1 MSGRMVARGNEA
13 TMDVR
18 KPPLHEILY
27 KGAEVAQ
34 AGERIKRALEAV
46 RVHLGMEVAYVSE
59 FVDERAVFREV
70 DAPGLEALIKVGDS
84 LSLDDIYCRHIL
96 AGRLPQLIGDT
107 STEAVAMALPIT
119 TAVPIAKHVSV
130 PIRLGDGRV
139 YGMFC
144 CLGRQPD
151 RSLNERDLQMMKV
164 FADLAAFEISRDLV
178 AAKALEDKRA
188 RILNVIEDDQLSLV
202 YQPIWHVATRR
213 PIGLECLSRISAKPH
228 RGPDRWFK
236 EAAEVGHG
244 TMLELAAVRKALA
257 DLPRVPA
264 DLYLAVNASPETI
277 LSSELAGMLEN
288 ASAKRIILELTEH
301 AHVDDYARLLGAL
314 QPLRQRGIR
323 LAVDD
328 AGAGYASLQHVLHLQ
343 PDLIKLD
350 MGLTRNIDID
360 LPRRAL
366 ASALISFARE
376 MGCRIIAE
384 GVETASELATLRS
397 LGVEKA
403 QGYFLGRPMPLTDI
417 ATMIN
422 GPEALPPHAA

>member
-1 MSGRMVARGNEA
+1 
-13 TMDVR
+13 
-18 KPPLHEILY
+18 
-27 KGAEVAQ
+27 
-34 AGERIKRALEAV
+34 
-46 RVHLGMEVAYVSE
+46 
-59 FVDERAVFREV
+59 
-70 DAPGLEALIKVGDS
+70 
-84 LSLDDIYCRHIL
+84 
-96 AGRLPQLIGDT
+96 
-107 STEAVAMALPIT
+107 
-119 TAVPIAKHVSV
+119 
-130 PIRLGDGRV
+130 
-139 YGMFC
+139 
-144 CLGRQPD
+144 
-151 RSLNERDLQMMKV
+151 
-164 FADLAAFEISRDLV
+164 
-178 AAKALEDKRA
+178 
-188 RILNVIEDDQLSLV
+188 
-202 YQPIWHVATRR
+202 
-213 PIGLECLSRISAKPH
+213 
-228 RGPDRWFK
+228 
-236 EAAEVGHG
+236 
-244 TMLELAAVRKALA
+244 MLELAAVRKVLA

-277 LSSELAGMLEN
+277 LSPELAGMLEN

-376 MGCRIIAE
+376 TGCRIIAE

-417 ATMIN
+417 ATMID
-422 GPEALPPHAA
+422 GLEALPPHAA